1 MCRAVRSFDLWRL
14 PERCSRSPASLW
26 AQSKVEER
34 QYPATADGRRLEV
47 CCYPS
52 HGSAWHQPVQTRPLV
67 RILRPYMA
75 SLHSCGRPR
84 ASELQRRDFRTVWRQ
99 AHARYAGTA
108 AGKRVLGAPRG
119 REGWCRADIAG
130 PAAFHFCRPTSST
143 PARSSLSQLM
153 WLDLGFDR

>member
-1 MCRAVRSFDLWRL
+1 MGFGMCRAVRSFDLWRL

-52 HGSAWHQPVQTRPLV
+52 HGSVWPQPVQTRPLV

-84 ASELQRRDFRTVWRQ
+84 LPSFKCVTFALFGGRHMRDMRVQQQGNVFSAPPEVGR
-99 AHARYAGTA
+99 AG
-108 AGKRVLGAPRG
+108 
-119 REGWCRADIAG
+119 AG
-130 PAAFHFCRPTSST
+130 PISPVLQLFIFVDPPAPLQFVSIDV
-143 PARSSLSQLM
+143 ARS
-153 WLDLGFDR
+153 RV